1 MTVNKRHITDAKVE
15 ARDAKPE
22 LDDDWFAEADAF
34 VGAKLV
40 QRGRPRST
48 NPKRAVSLRLD
59 PEVVDWFR
67 SAGTGWQTRINDELR
82 KVAGL

>member
-1 MTVNKRHITDAKVE
+1 MKMKEKNITPIWADPDDAPKLTSEYFAGAEIREGDKVI
-15 ARDAKPE
+15 R
-22 LDDDWFAEADAF
+22 
-34 VGAKLV
+34 
-40 QRGRPRST
+40 RGRPRSN

-67 SAGTGWQTRINDELR
+67 RSGAGWQTRINDELR